1 MKTLIINTENQS
13 DLKLLM
19 NLVKRL
25 GFDSR
30 ILTDEEKED
39 MGLLKAMLEGKKSK
53 IVSRSIIMKQL
64 IPKC

>member
-1 MKTLIINTENQS
+1 
-13 DLKLLM
+13 M

-53 IVSRSIIMKQL
+53 LVSRSVIMKQL
-64 IPKC
+64 IPK